1 MAYKDGVSII
11 VTVFNKQDYIEKT
24 LKSIFKQMN
33 SLTQLIVVNDGST
46 DNSLKLIKKNL
57 QNLKYENKFCFQK
70 VIIIEQGLL
79 MMLLED
85 KKI

>member
-1 MAYKDGVSII
+1 M
-11 VTVFNKQDYIEKT
+11 
-24 LKSIFKQMN
+24 
-33 SLTQLIVVNDGST
+33 
-46 DNSLKLIKKNL
+46 KNL
-57 QNLKYENKFCFQK
+57 SKINSCQICSKPLKKPDLGHHPLCDDLLKINTKRKKRVSYYYNHCNFCHTAFQKFQVRKKFCFQK